1 MSSGHQEITM
11 LSPAV
16 SAWLQFGLCT
26 VLIGFA
32 GSKLSRY
39 GDVIADK
46 TGLSGT
52 WVGLVLLATVTSL
65 PELVTG
71 VSAVTVA
78 DTPDIALGDVLGS
91 CVFNLVIITILDFLQ
106 HEESVYTR
114 ASQGHILAAGFGV
127 VLIGFVGFNVL
138 LADRNIGLALG
149 HVGIYTPLI
158 VILYAVAMRTLF
170 RYERAQMAAYAG
182 EHAERYPDISL
193 RQAVQRYVLAALAVV
208 GAGIWL
214 PFIGEQIAHVMEW
227 EATFVGTLF
236 VAFAT
241 SVPEMVVTISA
252 MRLGA
257 LDMAISNLLG
267 SNLFDILIVAVDDLF
282 FVRGPILAHVSPVH
296 VVSAMSAMMMTG
308 IVIVGLL
315 YRPKTRVFKT
325 ISWASLMLLAI
336 YVLNALILY
345 LYSE

>member
-1 MSSGHQEITM
+1 M
-11 LSPAV
+11 PAALV
-16 SAWLQFGLCT
+16 WFEFLVCVA
-26 VLIGFA
+26 LIGVA
-32 GSKLSRY
+32 GTALSRY
-39 GDVIADK
+39 SDVIADK

-91 CVFNLVIITILDFLQ
+91 CVFNLVILTILDFLQ
-106 HEESVYTR
+106 REESVYTR

-138 LADRNIGLALG
+138 LADLTSAFAIG

-158 VILYAVAMRTLF
+158 VILYAVAMRTVF
-170 RYERAQMAAYAG
+170 RYERAQLAAYA
-182 EHAERYPDISL
+182 EKRAERYPGISL
-193 RQAVQRYVLAALAVV
+193 RQAVQRYVLAALVVV

-214 PFIGEQIAHVMEW
+214 PFIGEQIARVMEW

-236 VAFAT
+236 IAFAT

-257 LDMAISNLLG
+257 LDMGISNLLG

-282 FVRGPILAHVSPVH
+282 FTRGPILAHVSPVH
-296 VVSAMSAMMMTG
+296 AVSAMSAMMMTG

-315 YRPKTRVFKT
+315 YRPKARLFRAAG
-325 ISWASLMLLAI
+325 WASLLLLGI
-336 YVLNALILY
+336 YLLNASVLY
-345 LYSE
+345 LHGK

>member
-1 MSSGHQEITM
+1 M
-11 LSPAV
+11 LIALV
-16 SAWLQFGLCT
+16 WLEFLIC
-26 VLIGFA
+26 VALIGVA
-32 GSKLSRY
+32 GTVLSRY

-52 WVGLVLLATVTSL
+52 WIGLMLLATVTSL

-91 CVFNLVIITILDFLQ
+91 CVFNLVILTILDFLQ
-106 HEESVYTR
+106 REESVYTR
-114 ASQGHILAAGFGV
+114 ASHGHILSAGFGV
-127 VLIGFVGFNVL
+127 ILIGFVGFNVL
-138 LADRNIGLALG
+138 LADSAFDVALG
-149 HVGIYTPLI
+149 HVGLYTPLI
-158 VILYAVAMRTLF
+158 IVLYAVAMRTVF

-182 EHAERYPDISL
+182 EHAERYPETSL
-193 RQAVQRYVLAALAVV
+193 RQAVQRYVLAALVVV

-214 PFIGEQIAHVMEW
+214 PFIGEQIARVMEW

-241 SVPEMVVTISA
+241 SVPEIVVTVSA

-257 LDMAISNLLG
+257 LDMAIGNLLG
-267 SNLFDILIVAVDDLF
+267 SNLFDILIVAVDDIF
-282 FVRGPILAHVSPVH
+282 FTRGPILAHVSPVH
-296 VVSAMSAMMMTG
+296 AVSAMSAVMMTG

-315 YRPKTRVFKT
+315 YRPKTRLFRAAG
-325 ISWASLMLLAI
+325 WASLLLLGV
-336 YVLNALILY
+336 YLLNSFVLY
-345 LYSE
+345 LHGK

>member
-1 MSSGHQEITM
+1 MFIT
-11 LSPAV
+11 LV
-16 SAWLQFGLCT
+16 WLEFLIC
-26 VLIGFA
+26 VALIGVA
-32 GSKLSRY
+32 GTALSRY
-39 GDVIADK
+39 GDIIADK

-52 WVGLVLLATVTSL
+52 WIGLVLLATVTSL

-91 CVFNLVIITILDFLQ
+91 CVFNLVILTILDFLQ
-106 HEESVYTR
+106 REESVYTR

-138 LADRNIGLALG
+138 LADRHIGLALG

-158 VILYAVAMRTLF
+158 IIIYAVAMRTLF
-170 RYERAQMAAYAG
+170 RYERAQMETYT
-182 EHAERYPDISL
+182 EERAERYPDIKL
-193 RQAVQRYVLAALAVV
+193 RQAVQRYALAAFIVV

-214 PFIGEQIAHVMEW
+214 PFIGEQIARVMEW

-241 SVPEMVVTISA
+241 SVPEMVVTVSA

-282 FVRGPILAHVSPVH
+282 FTRGPILAHVSSVH
-296 VVSAMSAMMMTG
+296 AVSAISAMMMTG

-315 YRPKTRVFKT
+315 YRPKTRLFRAAGWT
-325 ISWASLMLLAI
+325 SLLLLGI
-336 YVLNALILY
+336 YLLNTFVLY
-345 LYSE
+345 LHGK

>member
-1 MSSGHQEITM
+1 M
-11 LSPAV
+11 LSPVAIV
-16 SAWLQFGLCT
+16 WLQFALCAA
-26 VLIGFA
+26 LIGFA

-106 HEESVYTR
+106 REESVYAR

-138 LADRNIGLALG
+138 LADQTSAFAIG

-158 VILYAVAMRTLF
+158 VILYAVAMRTVF
-170 RYERAQMAAYAG
+170 RYERAQMAAYA
-182 EHAERYPDISL
+182 EERAERYPGISL
-193 RQAVQRYVLAALAVV
+193 RQAVRRYVLAALVVV

-214 PFIGEQIAHVMEW
+214 PFIGEQIARVMEW

-257 LDMAISNLLG
+257 IDMAISNLLG

-282 FVRGPILAHVSPVH
+282 FTRGPILAHVSPVH
-296 VVSAMSAMMMTG
+296 AVSAMSAVMMTG

-315 YRPKTRVFKT
+315 YRPKTRVFQT
-325 ISWASLMLLAI
+325 LSWASLMLLAI
-336 YVLNALILY
+336 YVFNALILY
-345 LYSE
+345 LHSE

>member
-1 MSSGHQEITM
+1 M
-11 LSPAV
+11 LVALVWFEFLV
-16 SAWLQFGLCT
+16 SVA
-26 VLIGFA
+26 LIGVA
-32 GSKLSRY
+32 GTALSRY

-91 CVFNLVIITILDFLQ
+91 CVFNLVILTILDFLQ
-106 HEESVYTR
+106 REESVYTR
-114 ASQGHILAAGFGV
+114 ASQGHILSAGFGV
-127 VLIGFVGFNVL
+127 ILIGFTGFSVL
-138 LADRNIGLALG
+138 LADSAFDVALG
-149 HVGIYTPLI
+149 HVGLYTPLI
-158 VILYAVAMRTLF
+158 IVLYAVAMRTVF
-170 RYERAQMAAYAG
+170 RYERAQMAAYAE
-182 EHAERYPDISL
+182 EHAERYPEISL
-193 RQAVQRYVLAALAVV
+193 RQAAQRYALAALVVV

-214 PFIGEQIAHVMEW
+214 PFIGEQIARIMEW

-241 SVPEMVVTISA
+241 SVPEMVVTVSA

-257 LDMAISNLLG
+257 LDMAIGNLLG
-267 SNLFDILIVAVDDLF
+267 SNLFDILIVAVDDIF
-282 FVRGPILAHVSPVH
+282 FTRGPILAHVSPVH
-296 VVSAMSAMMMTG
+296 AVSAMSAVMMTG

-315 YRPKTRVFKT
+315 YRPKARLFRAAG
-325 ISWASLMLLAI
+325 WASLLLLGI
-336 YVLNALILY
+336 YLLNSFVLY
-345 LYSE
+345 LHGT

>member
-1 MSSGHQEITM
+1 MLIT
-11 LSPAV
+11 LV
-16 SAWLQFGLCT
+16 WLEFLIC
-26 VLIGFA
+26 VALIGVA
-32 GSKLSRY
+32 GTALSRY
-39 GDVIADK
+39 GDIIADK

-52 WVGLVLLATVTSL
+52 WIGLVLLATVTSL

-91 CVFNLVIITILDFLQ
+91 CVFNLVILTILDFLQ
-106 HEESVYTR
+106 REESVYTR

-138 LADRNIGLALG
+138 LADRHIGLALG

-158 VILYAVAMRTLF
+158 IILYAVAMRTLF
-170 RYERAQMAAYAG
+170 RYERAQMETYT
-182 EHAERYPDISL
+182 EERAERYPDIKL
-193 RQAVQRYVLAALAVV
+193 RQAVQRYALAAFIVM

-214 PFIGEQIAHVMEW
+214 PFIGEQIARVMEW

-241 SVPEMVVTISA
+241 SVPEMVVTVSA

-282 FVRGPILAHVSPVH
+282 FTRGPILAHVSSVH
-296 VVSAMSAMMMTG
+296 AVSAISAMMMTG

-315 YRPKTRVFKT
+315 YRPKTRLFRAAGWT
-325 ISWASLMLLAI
+325 SLLLLGI
-336 YVLNALILY
+336 YLLNTFVLY
-345 LYSE
+345 LHGK